1 LADKNNIIFKSGPIA
16 NINTTDIIAGQL
28 LFAIEDNAG
37 SIYFDKDGTNRIKL
51 NADALKLVNA
61 RTINGTSFDGTS
73 DITTTKWGTA
83 RNIIISDNSGTYTQ
97 TNSGID
103 GSSNF
108 TLKLPANITA
118 TLKGNADSAT
128 YATSAG
134 SADTAK
140 ACTGNAATAS
150 KLKAGAEINGTAF
163 DGSAAIT
170 TTKWGTARNVSIGN
184 SDGTGT
190 GTAVSVD
197 GSGAV
202 TLLLPA
208 TIVAALKGNADTA
221 TKATTADSATTATTC
236 TGNAATAS
244 KLKTGVFINGTTF
257 DGSAAITTTN
267 WGTARTVTISDN
279 AGDHTQ
285 ANTGINGSA
294 NFTLKLPDTIT
305 ATLVG
310 NASSATYATNAGTA
324 DTAKAC
330 TGNAATASKLKT
342 GVEINGTTFDGSAAI
357 TTTKWGT
364 ARNISIG
371 NSDGTGAGT
380 AVSVDGSGA
389 ITLKLPTEIK
399 ANVTSAGKLS
409 GDSSDVGDANT
420 PVYFEDGIPKPI
432 TSIDVK
438 SDKAGKLDP
447 GASIN
452 GTLFTGESNITTNTW
467 GTARSVTI
475 KDASKTN
482 TGEAVSVNGSEA
494 FSLLLPATIKAT
506 LDGNAATATRAA
518 SADSATTAA
527 SCTGNAATASKLK
540 TGVAI
545 NGTDFDGSSAITTTN
560 WGTARTV
567 TISDNSGTY
576 TQANTDINGSAN
588 FTLKLPATLAASITG
603 NAATATKATSAD
615 SATTATTCTGNA
627 GTATALKNARNIN
640 GTSFDGTSDIT
651 TANWGTARTVT
662 ISDNDGTNTQANTGI
677 NGSANFTLKLP
688 ATIKANLTGKA
699 TSAGT
704 ADTATTAT
712 TATTT
717 TGNAGSAT
725 KLKTARSINGT
736 DFDGSSDITT
746 ANWGTARDISIVSSD
761 GSGAGATVSVNGS
774 GNVSLKLPATIK
786 ANLTGKATSA
796 GTADNATTATTATTC
811 TGNAATATILQT
823 ARTINGTSFDGSGN
837 ITTANWGTA
846 RNFTIKDADSTNAGT
861 PISVNGSGSVTL
873 LLPATIKANI
883 TGKATSAGTADS
895 ATKATTATTCTGN
908 AATATKLETP
918 RAINGTNFDGSAAIT
933 TTKWGTTRTLSISST
948 AGTTGTGIDGSADK
962 SLVIP
967 STMTGF
973 SSITSTKLIATSIAS
988 DTGHIVFPDGGQYT
1002 TSSSTKTGYLKITLP
1017 VSWTNAMMRFYVDI
1031 YNYSA
1036 GTSATYI
1043 IGGYNYSNDSAWK
1056 NAYAQAIGAPGSKLG
1071 NLNVYFGHDGSKC
1084 AIYIGA
1090 ANTSWD
1096 YPQVM
1101 IRDLY
1106 VGYTQD
1112 EKNYAT
1118 DWSIDFTTTLGTIT
1132 QTVENTNVAY
1142 KLYTARTING
1152 TNFDGSAN
1160 ITTTNWG
1167 TARTLKIGNT
1177 GKSVNGSS
1185 NVTWTIA
1192 EIGAVNKAGDSMSG
1206 ALTLNTSIQDHESP
1220 TGQCL
1225 VINCAAPASDVTVTD
1240 KNSPGIGF
1248 HIGQKTWGSLIIHPS
1263 GFKFINS
1270 SSNGYMPVYASAF
1283 HGNAT
1288 SATKLETARTINGT
1302 DFDGSANITT
1312 ASWGTARNISIGS
1325 SDGTNVGT
1333 AVSVD
1338 GSGAVTLKLPTV
1350 IKATVSAADKL
1361 TVNAGDANTPVY
1373 FENGVPKEV
1382 TSIDVKS
1389 DKAGKLDPGRNIN
1402 GTLFTGESD
1411 ITTAKWGTARNIYI
1425 YSSDGTGA
1433 GAAVSVDGSDTI
1445 NLKLPSTIKAT
1456 LSGNA
1461 SSATTAAACSGN
1473 AATATKLAKSVAIN
1487 GTSFDGSAGITTEHW
1502 GKERTIYIAS
1512 NAGTSGTAVNGSSNV
1527 SLVAPSTMTGFE
1539 SITSTKFVA
1548 GGKVTLQYN
1557 TTNECL
1563 EFVFA

>member
-1 LADKNNIIFKSGPIA
+1 MADKNNIIFKSGPIA

-37 SIYFDKDGTNRIKL
+37 SIYFDKDGINRIKL
-51 NADALKLVNA
+51 NADALKLANA

-134 SADTAK
+134 SA
-140 ACTGNAATAS
+140 N
-150 KLKAGAEINGTAF
+150 
-163 DGSAAIT
+163 
-170 TTKWGTARNVSIGN
+170 
-184 SDGTGT
+184 
-190 GTAVSVD
+190 
-197 GSGAV
+197 
-202 TLLLPA
+202 
-208 TIVAALKGNADTA
+208 TA
-221 TKATTADSATTATTC
+221 T
-236 TGNAATAS
+236 
-244 KLKTGVFINGTTF
+244 
-257 DGSAAITTTN
+257 
-267 WGTARTVTISDN
+267 
-279 AGDHTQ
+279 
-285 ANTGINGSA
+285 
-294 NFTLKLPDTIT
+294 
-305 ATLVG
+305 
-310 NASSATYATNAGTA
+310 
-324 DTAKAC
+324 AC

-342 GVEINGTTFDGSAAI
+342 GAEINGTTFDGS
-357 TTTKWGT
+357 
-364 ARNISIG
+364 
-371 NSDGTGAGT
+371 
-380 AVSVDGSGA
+380 
-389 ITLKLPTEIK
+389 
-399 ANVTSAGKLS
+399 
-409 GDSSDVGDANT
+409 
-420 PVYFEDGIPKPI
+420 
-432 TSIDVK
+432 
-438 SDKAGKLDP
+438 
-447 GASIN
+447 
-452 GTLFTGESNITTNTW
+452 
-467 GTARSVTI
+467 
-475 KDASKTN
+475 
-482 TGEAVSVNGSEA
+482 
-494 FSLLLPATIKAT
+494 
-506 LDGNAATATRAA
+506 
-518 SADSATTAA
+518 
-527 SCTGNAATASKLK
+527 
-540 TGVAI
+540 
-545 NGTDFDGSSAITTTN
+545 SAITTT
-560 WGTARTV
+560 
-567 TISDNSGTY
+567 
-576 TQANTDINGSAN
+576 
-588 FTLKLPATLAASITG
+588 
-603 NAATATKATSAD
+603 
-615 SATTATTCTGNA
+615 
-627 GTATALKNARNIN
+627 
-640 GTSFDGTSDIT
+640 
-651 TANWGTARTVT
+651 NWGTARTVT

-704 ADTATTAT
+704 ADSATTAT

-736 DFDGSSDITT
+736 SFDGSGNITT
-746 ANWGTARDISIVSSD
+746 ANWGTARTITISDND
-761 GSGAGATVSVNGS
+761 GSYSQANANINGS
-774 GNVSLKLPATIK
+774 ANFTLKLPATIK
-786 ANLTGKATSA
+786 ATLKGNADTATKATSA
-796 GTADNATTATTATTC
+796 DSATTATTC
-811 TGNAATATILQT
+811 TGNAGSATKLETPRA
-823 ARTINGTSFDGSGN
+823 INGTNFDGSAA

-846 RNFTIKDADSTNAGT
+846 RNFTIKDADKTNAGT
-861 PISVNGSGSVTL
+861 AVSVNGSGAVTL

-988 DTGHIVFPDGGQYT
+988 DTGHIVFPDGGQYIT
-1002 TSSSTKTGYLKITLP
+1002 TTDSETGYLKITLP
-1017 VSWTNAMMRFYVDI
+1017 VSWTSAMMRFYVDI
-1031 YNYSA
+1031 YNYST

-1043 IGGYNYSNDSAWK
+1043 IGGYNHSSGSTWRNV
-1056 NAYAQAIGAPGSKLG
+1056 YAQAIGTPGGKLG
-1071 NLNVYFGHDGSKC
+1071 NLSVHFGHDGSKC
-1084 AIYIGA
+1084 AVYIGA
-1090 ANTSWD
+1090 ADTSWN

-1101 IRDLY
+1101 IRD
-1106 VGYTQD
+1106 VCIGYSRD
-1112 EKNYAT
+1112 EKDYT
-1118 DWSIDFTTTLGTIT
+1118 TGWSIDFTTTLGTIT

-1152 TNFDGSAN
+1152 TSFDGSAN

-1167 TARTLKIGNT
+1167 SARTLKIGNT

-1206 ALTLNTSIQDHESP
+1206 RLTINTTIQDHDSP
-1220 TGQCL
+1220 TQQCL
-1225 VINCAAPASDVTVTD
+1225 VVNCESPASDVTVTD

-1248 HIGQKTWGSLIIHPS
+1248 HIGQKTWGSLIIHPD
-1263 GFKFINS
+1263 GFKFINNS
-1270 SSNGYMPVYASAF
+1270 STGYMPVYASAF

-1288 SATKLETARTINGT
+1288 SATKLKTARTINGT

-1373 FENGVPKEV
+1373 FENGVPKEI

-1411 ITTAKWGTARNIYI
+1411 ITTAKWGTARNITI

-1433 GAAVSVDGSDTI
+1433 GTAVSVDGSGAI
-1445 NLKLPSTIKAT
+1445 SLKLPSTIKAT

-1473 AATATKLAKSVAIN
+1473 AATATKLATPRAIN
-1487 GTSFDGSAGITTEHW
+1487 GTNFDGSAAITTEHW

-1539 SITSTKFVA
+1539 SITSTKFVT